1 MSSASCSGDQM
12 SRDSHSQQF
21 TALWNWVTEAD
32 GETIEAAFP
41 DWGRHIFLRGL
52 LVGSLLA
59 LGGSQGAL

>member
-41 DWGRHIFLRGL
+41 GWAGT
-52 LVGSLLA
+52 S
-59 LGGSQGAL
+59 S